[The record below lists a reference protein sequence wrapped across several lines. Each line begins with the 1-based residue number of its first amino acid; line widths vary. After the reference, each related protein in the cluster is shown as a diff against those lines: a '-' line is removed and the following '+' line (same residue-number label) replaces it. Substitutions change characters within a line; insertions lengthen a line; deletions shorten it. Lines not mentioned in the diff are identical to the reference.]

1 MPIDAVAAQAGEI
14 SHQFACFPRW
24 LVVRLDSAWHCSGR
38 RERVRTLIQRKQR
51 SRECVD
57 LLWSEGVLRHLQAR
71 RERARILDL
80 SGNVIGQRVLHAGEE
95 DELRDGFA
103 ADAAQLR
110 SEVLRLPDSR
120 DLVAGGATKVG
131 YQTLAVSDL
140 LRSRSIE
147 VHIGEEIRIRLALQE
162 SA

>member
-1 MPIDAVAAQAGEI
+1 MATEAGEI

-24 LVVRLDSAWHCSGR
+24 LVVRLHSAWHCSGR

-51 SRECVD
+51 SRQCVD
-57 LLWSEGVLRHLQAR
+57 LLRSEGVLRHLQTR

-95 DELRDGFA
+95 DELRDWFA

-120 DLVAGGATKVG
+120 DLVAGGATKIRD
-131 YQTLAVSDL
+131 QPLAMCDL
-140 LRSRSIE
+140 LRRGSIE
-147 VHIGEEIRIRLALQE
+147 MNVGQKIRIRLALQE
-162 SA
+162 PGER